1 MPEPIK
7 LHPHHVAVFCSNL
20 ERSILWWEEILGFR
34 KMSERT
40 CFLPDYGH
48 ARMAWLKLDDIY
60 VELFDFPGLQEL
72 TNDEYWSTYGTK
84 HLCLYTKADEF
95 DGFLAHLEEK
105 KVPVIVMAEHPNQD
119 PNVPDEIVRAIFISD
134 PDGNRV
140 EIQTEQDWGD
150 L

>member
-7 LHPHHVAVFCSNL
+7 LHPHHVAVFSSNL
-20 ERSILWWEEILGFR
+20 ERSVLWWEEILGFR

-48 ARMAWLKLDDIY
+48 ARMAWLGLDDIY
-60 VELFDFPGLQEL
+60 VELFDFPGLQEPS
-72 TNDEYWSTYGTK
+72 NDDYWGTYGTK
-84 HLCLYTKADEF
+84 HLCLYTKTEEF
-95 DGFLAHLEEK
+95 DDFLCFLKEK
-105 KVPVIVMAEHPNQD
+105 GVPIIVKAEHPRRGAED
-119 PNVPDEIVRAIFISD
+119 SEMVRAIFIND

-140 EIQTEQDWGD
+140 EIQTEQTWGD